1 MPECC
6 AGVLAGRERHVL
18 TGLWTLVCVAITLY
32 CYHRLYKA
40 AIALACSGD
49 ELTVWGGCNDEAIRA
64 ANEEGLI
71 KPVARTFEYVGGRVT
86 GMPSGFFHKF
96 PSFVEN
102 PSGGQR

>member
-1 MPECC
+1 MQS
-6 AGVLAGRERHVL
+6 VI
-18 TGLWTLVCVAITLY
+18 TGNNLQSKPV
-32 CYHRLYKA
+32 
-40 AIALACSGD
+40 IALLFASMAASVGKL
-49 ELTVWGGCNDEAIRA
+49 LTRNEKQRGCNDEAIRA